1 MTFLNQNI
9 LVIGDSILDHK
20 VFCKAV
26 GLSLETPTLKTR
38 LNKEEY
44 SFGGAANVVNNLLLL
59 GAKVTFVTPL
69 ATDSHRHHY
78 LGWNQTNL
86 TVKPLQFDGTNVVK
100 SRYWISK
107 GDGLYKYLQVNQ
119 GTKFNDP
126 QLVISTLTEL
136 LYTDRYDKAILVDY
150 RGGLF
155 EQKEEVKL
163 ILDILYGHH
172 IKTYAAS
179 QMSDRKGQYD
189 IFEGAGLIC
198 LNREEAAA
206 LVAGFEP
213 TDEKLNELSA
223 QLGARVCVT
232 LGADGSILSSPS
244 GAVRAAAH
252 QVETIDTCGAGDSFL
267 AALVASDEDLA
278 FSNKWAAASTL
289 QIGTNAPSLE
299 EVLSWR

>member
-20 VFCKAV
+20 VFCKAL
-26 GLSLETPTLKTR
+26 GLSLETPTLKAR
-38 LNKEEY
+38 LDKEEY

-59 GAKVTFVTPL
+59 GAKVTFMTPL
-69 ATDSHRHHY
+69 AIDSHRHHY
-78 LGWNQTNL
+78 LGWKQTNL
-86 TVKPLQFDGTNVVK
+86 TVRPLQFEGTNVVK

-119 GTKFNDP
+119 GTKFKDP

-136 LYTDRYDKAILVDY
+136 LYTDKYDKAILVDY

-155 EQKEEVKL
+155 DQKEEVKL
-163 ILDILYGHH
+163 ILDILYGRH

-213 TDEKLNELSA
+213 TDEKLNELA
-223 QLGARVCVT
+223 VQLGARVCVT

-244 GAVRAAAH
+244 GAVRAPAH